1 MLDRA
6 DAIVIERDAHLP
18 GLRTLL
24 DTEAFCAT
32 LQRLCPDRDIRAA
45 TARYVRYKPQTSC
58 LVAYEVAV
66 GRESIGVY
74 ARCHAEDQLV
84 KVTNARLRME
94 VRSTLGPGLLTDPHA
109 GIAVFA
115 YPNDYEIKSLRKLF
129 EGDRTPPRLR
139 RMLPAHPHLHAT
151 TPTPL
156 RYKPERRF
164 VGKFASEEGPA
175 AVLRLYPEPMFAG
188 VREKAW
194 AFKDSGQLQVPRVIG
209 DSARYSALAH
219 EWIEGQ
225 PLVEIL
231 TAPANAAP
239 VLGRVASALTE
250 LHRQRP
256 RLSSM
261 YSASDYCRSLES
273 ACAAVGVLDD
283 TLGQRAR
290 ELLEAVQPLVL
301 ERPWRSQAVHGD
313 FTADQVLVQNDR
325 VAVLDYDRAAYGDPV
340 MDVGAFAAGLISL
353 SLHGQLPMSRAVA
366 MAGEFAAAYW
376 QAAGFEDVAGART
389 LTAGSLLMMAPEP
402 FRHRHPEWPRA
413 IAALLE
419 SADRVLVQEAIDA

>member
-6 DAIVIERDAHLP
+6 DAMVVARDARLP
-18 GLRTLL
+18 GLRTVL
-24 DTEAFCAT
+24 DADAFCAT
-32 LQRLCPDRDIRAA
+32 LRRLCPDRDIRSAH
-45 TARYVRYKPQTSC
+45 ARYVRYKPKTSC
-58 LVAYEVAV
+58 LVAYEVVV
-66 GRESIGVY
+66 GNGSVGVY

-84 KVTNARLRME
+84 KITNARLRME
-94 VRSTLGPGLLTDPHA
+94 VRGELGAGLLTDPHA

-129 EGDRTPPRLR
+129 EGDRTPPRMR
-139 RMLPAHPHLHAT
+139 RILPAHPHLHAA

-164 VGKFASEEGPA
+164 VGKFAAEGGPS
-175 AVLRLYPEPMFAG
+175 AVLRLYPQPMFAG

-194 AFKDSGQLQVPRVIG
+194 AFKDSGELQVPRVVG

-219 EWIEGQ
+219 EWIEGE
-225 PLVEIL
+225 PLIERL
-231 TAPANAAP
+231 TTP

-273 ACAAVGVLDD
+273 ACAAVGVLDK
-283 TLGQRAR
+283 TLGVQAHQ
-290 ELLEAVQPLVL
+290 LLGAVRSLVL
-301 ERPWRSQAVHGD
+301 ERPWRSQVVHGD
-313 FTADQVLVQNDR
+313 FTADQVLVQDDR
-325 VAVLDYDRAAYGDPV
+325 ITVLDYDRAAYGDPV

-353 SLHGQLPMSRAVA
+353 SLHGHLPMSRAVA

-389 LTAGSLLMMAPEP
+389 FTAGALLMMAPEP
-402 FRHRHPEWPRA
+402 FRHRHPDWPKA

-419 SADRVLVQEAIDA
+419 SADRVLIQEAIDA